1 MPVMLALIRF
11 TFQAN
16 DGTADSNV
24 ATVSITVTAAALP
37 LPAVVSSR
45 GYINGAPLTAHTTAA
60 FNSVGASTLVAFVST
75 NSPWNG
81 LPVTISGLSDNA
93 GNTWNVLTGPT
104 TWTGNSLTL
113 VSGIYYVN
121 APATSG
127 THTLTVHLTNG
138 APLVVHVFAIS
149 GSDISGPP
157 IYSAITNPAVGGT
170 SANVTTAPITVPA
183 NSLLLSWVKNETGA
197 TATAISGYSLDAE
210 STSYL
215 WAESQIAVAAGS
227 YTGDFQYDAAI
238 GWQTAILGLKPAGG
252 PTAFNQAVTANHDTP
267 VSITLTASSPSGLP
281 LTYSVL
287 TGPGNGAL
295 SGLAP
300 NLTYTPKAGYA
311 GADSFTFKAN
321 DGTADSNVATVSVTV
336 TPTTLRPPPSVVSSR
351 GYINTTA
358 LTTHTTEAFNS
369 VGASTLVAFVSS
381 HSPWNGLPVSI
392 SSLSDNVGNNWN
404 LLTGP
409 TMWTGNSVPMLSAIY
424 YVDLPATSSTHVL
437 TVHLTNGAPL
447 VVHVFA
453 ISGSDI
459 SGPPIYSAI
468 TNPAVGGTSANVT
481 TAPITVPANSLLLS
495 WVKNETGAT
504 ATATSGYSLDAE
516 STSYLWAESQIAVA
530 AGSYTGDFQYDAAIG
545 WQTAILDLKPA
556 GGPTAFNQTVTANHD
571 TPMSIT
577 LTASSPSGLPLTDS
591 VLTGPANGTLSGT
604 APNLTYTPK
613 AGYAGAD
620 SFTFQANDGTADS
633 NVATVSITVTAAAL
647 PLPAVVS
654 SRGYINGTPLTAHT
668 TAAFNSVGAST
679 LVASVSTNSPWNG
692 LPVTIS
698 GLSDNAGNTWNVLT
712 GPTTW
717 AGNSFTRFRPSIT

>member
-1 MPVMLALIRF
+1 MRLHRKSLLRCLLRLVAVTPLAV
-11 TFQAN
+11 
-16 DGTADSNV
+16 V
-24 ATVSITVTAAALP
+24 AAIPAIAQTS

-104 TWTGNSLTL
+104 TWAGNSLTL

-215 WAESQIAVAAGS
+215 WAESESAVAAGS

-238 GWQTAILGLKPAGG
+238 GWQSAILGLKPAGG

-267 VSITLTASSPSGLP
+267 VSITLMASSPSGLP

-300 NLTYTPKAGYA
+300 SLTYTPKAGYA

-321 DGTADSNVATVSVTV
+321 DGTADSNVATVRITVRALNHPPVASDASLTVAVGSTAPVTLIASDADNDPL
-336 TPTTLRPPPSVVSSR
+336 TYIVVSPPAH
-351 GYINTTA
+351 GQ
-358 LTTHTTEAFNS
+358 
-369 VGASTLVAFVSS
+369 
-381 HSPWNGLPVSI
+381 
-392 SSLSDNVGNNWN
+392 LS
-404 LLTGP
+404 
-409 TMWTGNSVPMLSAIY
+409 
-424 YVDLPATSSTHVL
+424 
-437 TVHLTNGAPL
+437 
-447 VVHVFA
+447 
-453 ISGSDI
+453 
-459 SGPPIYSAI
+459 
-468 TNPAVGGTSANVT
+468 
-481 TAPITVPANSLLLS
+481 
-495 WVKNETGAT
+495 
-504 ATATSGYSLDAE
+504 
-516 STSYLWAESQIAVA
+516 
-530 AGSYTGDFQYDAAIG
+530 
-545 WQTAILDLKPA
+545 
-556 GGPTAFNQTVTANHD
+556 
-571 TPMSIT
+571 
-577 LTASSPSGLPLTDS
+577 
-591 VLTGPANGTLSGT
+591 SGT
-604 APNLTYTPK
+604 AANRTYTPN

-620 SFTFQANDGTADS
+620 SFH
-633 NVATVSITVTAAAL
+633 L
-647 PLPAVVS
+647 P
-654 SRGYINGTPLTAHT
+654 G
-668 TAAFNSVGAST
+668 
-679 LVASVSTNSPWNG
+679 
-692 LPVTIS
+692 
-698 GLSDNAGNTWNVLT
+698 
-712 GPTTW
+712 
-717 AGNSFTRFRPSIT
+717 